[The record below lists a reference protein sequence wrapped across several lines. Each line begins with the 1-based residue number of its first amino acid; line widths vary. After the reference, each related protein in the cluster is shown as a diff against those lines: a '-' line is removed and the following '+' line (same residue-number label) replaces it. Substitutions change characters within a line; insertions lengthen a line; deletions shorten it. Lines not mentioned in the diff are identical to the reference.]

1 MAMRAGKRAMK
12 EEEKAVPA
20 FRRIDTRLVMAG
32 LFLAAMMPLAVT
44 PVLPLIDHYNHL
56 VRFYVLAHL
65 DSSPLLQQHYRARWA
80 ITPDMGLDILAIP
93 LLRLVQPLVAAHLI
107 IMGVMA
113 LLYSGA
119 LYFNRA
125 LTGQRSVLVAVL
137 MLPLLYSYVLNWGF
151 INFLLGLGIAFWGA
165 GWWLWHRRDLR
176 VCVPVACLFALT
188 VFLTHGAAF
197 VLYGVLLVSLEIGIF
212 FETPERDVR
221 KLAHILGWVAIQ
233 AVVPTLLFIWWRLNT
248 VPLPVPEFSGG
259 PPPPLPHNGLYRL
272 KGILRVEEG
281 PAYWFDIATFVL
293 QTVLAL
299 ILLAHGRLAVARK
312 AWPLIAMSIL
322 LVAVMPSNMFS
333 VFYISDRV
341 PLFAALCLLC
351 AVSFATARWTG
362 WSRLA
367 CGALVAIVFVR
378 IGAITADW
386 RGYARDYREFKS
398 VAEKIPPGSMTLGVM
413 VGSGH
418 HETGV
423 PRCEMYGPLLVTNYG
438 QIGPTFDDENQHP
451 LVLTGALKR
460 ANDSLA
466 LNARIPTEMTTDFNP
481 YLTAAAASGYD
492 HLLVCN
498 PGMLTH
504 PFPAGM
510 DVVARTPRFALLRV
524 HPR

>member
-1 MAMRAGKRAMK
+1 MGQ
-12 EEEKAVPA
+12 EENAVPA
-20 FRRIDTRLVMAG
+20 FRRIDVRLVMAG
-32 LFLAAMMPLAVT
+32 LFIIAMSPLAVT

-65 DSSPLLQQHYRARWA
+65 DSSPLLQQHYRAQWTV
-80 ITPDMGLDILAIP
+80 TPDMGLDFLAIP
-93 LLRLVQPLVAAHLI
+93 LLRVAPPLVAAHLI
-107 IMGVMA
+107 VMGVLA

-137 MLPLLYSYVLNWGF
+137 MLPLLYSYILNWGF
-151 INFLLGLGIAFWGA
+151 MNFLLGLGIVFWGG
-165 GWWLWHRRDLR
+165 GWWLRHRRDLR
-176 VCVPVACLFALT
+176 VGVPVASLFALAT
-188 VFLTHGAAF
+188 FFTHGVAF
-197 VLYGVLLVSLEIGIF
+197 AMYGVLLVSLEMGIF
-212 FETPERDVR
+212 FDSPDRDVR
-221 KLAHILGWVAIQ
+221 KLTRTLCWVAIQ
-233 AVVPTLLFIWWRLNT
+233 AVIPALLFIWWRLNT
-248 VPLPVPEFSGG
+248 VPLSIPEFSGG
-259 PPPPLPHNGLYRL
+259 PLPPPPHNGLYRL

-299 ILLAHGRLAVARK
+299 ILLAQGRLSIARK
-312 AWPLIAMSIL
+312 AWPLIAISIM
-322 LVAVMPSNMFS
+322 LVAAVPSQMFGA
-333 VFYISDRV
+333 FYISDRV
-341 PLFAALCLLC
+341 PLFAALCLLG
-351 AVSFATARWTG
+351 AVSFTAAQWTT
-362 WSRLA
+362 WSRFA

-378 IGAITADW
+378 IGAIAADW

-398 VAEKIPPGSMTLGVM
+398 IAEKIPPGSMTLGVM

-423 PRCEMYGPLLVTNYG
+423 SRCEMYGPLLVTNYG
-438 QIGPTFDDENQHP
+438 QIGPTFDDANQHP

-466 LNARIPTEMTTDFNP
+466 RNARVTNEMTTDFNP
-481 YLTAAAASGYD
+481 YMTTAAASGYD

-498 PGMLTH
+498 PKMLTH

-510 DVVARTPRFALLRV
+510 NVIAETPRFALLRV
-524 HPR
+524 NPR